1 MSVAKN
7 DINTNMGV
15 RKVVFTTR
23 PVLQPMSNAP
33 GATQNYYC
41 LSLDLKGFQI
51 QIDLQAMPAGIT
63 FDQLQINQ
71 VWWVEKRTTSYRLY
85 LYAGVMDPTTRT
97 IDTTVPLPISQYYSG
112 YYVSSSGGTVSGN
125 LTIASGLTVSGN
137 ITTKGSINI
146 NGNTISGGV
155 TPSGY
160 VLTATSSSGSRF
172 TAPVTSNTVSAFIST
187 NGTAPNSSWGNITSV
202 SLTAGTWLVS
212 AQALVSVVSDFALSP
227 TSASNTGAYV
237 STSTYSAGGSP
248 TYANAYMT
256 KVITI
261 ATTTTVY
268 LVVYGKSS
276 GTVYYQSQTGSAT
289 PNATGITAVRIA

>member
-1 MSVAKN
+1 MSIAKN
-7 DINTNMGV
+7 DINTSMGV
-15 RKVVFTTR
+15 RKVVLTTL

-97 IDTTVPLPISQYYSG
+97 IDSTVPLPISQYYSG

-137 ITTKGSINI
+137 FNI

-155 TPSGY
+155 TTSGY

-172 TAPVTSNTVSAFIST
+172 AAPVTSNTASSFIGT
-187 NGTAPNSSWGNITSV
+187 NGTVTGSSWGNITSV

-212 AQALVSVVSDFALSP
+212 AQVLSSVVADFALSP
-227 TSASNTGAYV
+227 TSASNTNAYV
-237 STSTYSAGGSP
+237 STSTYNNSGGASP
-248 TYANAYMT
+248 TDINAYMT
-256 KVITI
+256 KIITG

-268 LVVYGKSS
+268 LIGYGKSS
-276 GTVYYQSQTGSAT
+276 GTIYYQSQTGSNT
-289 PNATGITAVRIA
+289 PNATGITAVKIA

>member
-1 MSVAKN
+1 MSIAKN
-7 DINTNMGV
+7 DINTSMGV
-15 RKVVFTTR
+15 RKVVLTTL

-97 IDTTVPLPISQYYSG
+97 IDSTVPLPISQYYSG

-137 ITTKGSINI
+137 FNI

-155 TPSGY
+155 TTSGY

-172 TAPVTSNTVSAFIST
+172 TAPVTSNTASAFIGT
-187 NGTAPNSSWGNITSV
+187 NGTVPNAGWGNITSV

-212 AQALVSVVSDFALSP
+212 AQALSSVAADFALSP
-227 TSASNTGAYV
+227 TSASNTSAYV
-237 STSTYSAGGSP
+237 STSTYNGTGTPILS
-248 TYANAYMT
+248 AYMT
-256 KVITI
+256 KIITV

-268 LVVYGKSS
+268 LIGYGKAS
-276 GTVYYQSQTGSAT
+276 GTIYYQSQNGSNT
-289 PNATGITAVRIA
+289 PNATGITAVKIA

>member
-1 MSVAKN
+1 MSIAKN
-7 DINTNMGV
+7 DINTSMGV
-15 RKVVFTTR
+15 RKVVLTTL

-97 IDTTVPLPISQYYSG
+97 IDSTVPLPISQYYSG

-125 LTIASGLTVSGN
+125 LTIASKLTVSGN
-137 ITTKGSINI
+137 FNI

-155 TPSGY
+155 TTSGY

-172 TAPVTSNTVSAFIST
+172 TAPVTSNTASAFIGS
-187 NGTAPNSSWGNITSV
+187 NGTIPNSSWGNITSV

-212 AQALVSVVSDFALSP
+212 AQILSSVVADFALSP
-227 TSASNTGAYV
+227 TSASNTNAYV
-237 STSTYSAGGSP
+237 STSTYNATGSI
-248 TYANAYMT
+248 TDANAYMT
-256 KVITI
+256 KIITV
-261 ATTTTVY
+261 ATTTPVY
-268 LVVYGKSS
+268 LIGYGKSS
-276 GTVYYQSQTGSAT
+276 GTIYYQSQTGSNT
-289 PNATGITAVRIA
+289 PNATGITAVKIA

>member
-1 MSVAKN
+1 MSIAKN
-7 DINTNMGV
+7 DINTSMGV
-15 RKVVFTTR
+15 RKVVLTTL

-97 IDTTVPLPISQYYSG
+97 IDSTVPLPISQYYSG

-137 ITTKGSINI
+137 FNI

-155 TPSGY
+155 TTSGY

-172 TAPVTSNTVSAFIST
+172 TAPVTSNTASSFIGT
-187 NGTAPNSSWGNITSV
+187 NGTVTGSSWGNITSV

-212 AQALVSVVSDFALSP
+212 AQVLSSVVADFALSP
-227 TSASNTGAYV
+227 TSASNTNAYV
-237 STSTYSAGGSP
+237 STSTYNNSGGASP
-248 TYANAYMT
+248 TDINAYMT
-256 KVITI
+256 KIITV

-268 LVVYGKSS
+268 LIGYGKSS
-276 GTVYYQSQTGSAT
+276 GTIYYQSQTGSNT
-289 PNATGITAVRIA
+289 PNATGITAVKIA

>member
-1 MSVAKN
+1 MSIAKN
-7 DINTNMGV
+7 DINTSMGV
-15 RKVVFTTR
+15 RKVVLTTL

-97 IDTTVPLPISQYYSG
+97 IDSTVPLPISQYYSG

-137 ITTKGSINI
+137 FNI
-146 NGNTISGGV
+146 NGNNISGGV
-155 TPSGY
+155 TTSGY

-172 TAPVTSNTVSAFIST
+172 AAPVTSNTASSFIGT
-187 NGTAPNSSWGNITSV
+187 NGTVTGSSWGNITSV

-212 AQALVSVVSDFALSP
+212 AQVLSSVVADFALSP
-227 TSASNTGAYV
+227 TSASNTNAYV
-237 STSTYSAGGSP
+237 STSTYNNSGGASP
-248 TYANAYMT
+248 TDINAYMT
-256 KVITI
+256 KIITV

-268 LVVYGKSS
+268 LIGYGKSS
-276 GTVYYQSQTGSAT
+276 GTIYYQSQTGSNT
-289 PNATGITAVRIA
+289 PNATGITAVKIA

>member
-1 MSVAKN
+1 MSIAKN
-7 DINTNMGV
+7 DINTSMGV
-15 RKVVFTTR
+15 RKVVLTTL

-97 IDTTVPLPISQYYSG
+97 IDSTVPLPISQYYSG

-137 ITTKGSINI
+137 FNI

-155 TPSGY
+155 TTSGY

-172 TAPVTSNTVSAFIST
+172 AAPVTSNTASSFIGT
-187 NGTAPNSSWGNITSV
+187 NGTVTGSSWGNITSV

-212 AQALVSVVSDFALSP
+212 AQVLSSVVADFALSP
-227 TSASNTGAYV
+227 TSASNTNAYV
-237 STSTYSAGGSP
+237 STSTYNNSGGASP
-248 TYANAYMT
+248 TDINAYMT
-256 KVITI
+256 KIITV

-268 LVVYGKSS
+268 LIGYGKSS
-276 GTVYYQSQTGSAT
+276 GTIYYQSQTGSNT
-289 PNATGITAVRIA
+289 PNATGITAVKIA

>member
-1 MSVAKN
+1 MSIAKN
-7 DINTNMGV
+7 DINTSMGV
-15 RKVVFTTR
+15 RKVVLTTL

-97 IDTTVPLPISQYYSG
+97 IDSTVPLPISQYYSG

-137 ITTKGSINI
+137 FNI

-155 TPSGY
+155 PTSGY

-172 TAPVTSNTVSAFIST
+172 AAPVTSNTASSFIGT
-187 NGTAPNSSWGNITSV
+187 NGTVTGSSWGNITSV

-212 AQALVSVVSDFALSP
+212 AQVLSSVVADFALSP
-227 TSASNTGAYV
+227 TSASNTNAYV
-237 STSTYSAGGSP
+237 STSTYNNSGGASP
-248 TYANAYMT
+248 TDINAYMT
-256 KVITI
+256 KIITV

-268 LVVYGKSS
+268 LIGYGKSS
-276 GTVYYQSQTGSAT
+276 GTIYYQSQTGSNT
-289 PNATGITAVRIA
+289 PNATGITAVKIA